1 MIIAGDY
8 IDSTLGVTFHISVLA
23 AAALGNTM
31 SDLVGIFF
39 GGYVEL
45 LADRMGLPQP
55 KFSPAEADSI
65 YARVAKNGGQGKILR
80 HSKYLKIK
88 IKLLESYLVVFSA
101 CSRFYL

>member
-65 YARVAKNGGQGKILR
+65 YARVAKNGGQGKLETVFN
-80 HSKYLKIK
+80 YLI
-88 IKLLESYLVVFSA
+88 
-101 CSRFYL
+101 